1 MLGSRGAWTPAACA
15 LAWLASIAFTREAGA
30 REAGANDKTASSL
43 EAIAVAY
50 SADGACPAREQFLAA
65 VRRYTSKWSEA
76 DADGTVRAFEVRF
89 ASNRGKVDG
98 KLVVRTAD
106 GHASTREIGG
116 PECDGVARAMA
127 IIMAVAIDPHALS
140 GGATGEVPTP
150 EEPPTPSTDESPPAD
165 ISLAPGVSS
174 APPPRPDR
182 PSPPIAP
189 PSPKKRTSPVRLAA
203 EAGVEVT
210 SAVTGTAMPVANA
223 GVSMRLDLGR
233 AFPRWLAPSVALGV
247 RQSWPTETHVG
258 EGSSESLWSAGAL
271 RLCPARFVVGRF
283 ELAPCAEVDVG
294 VLVVEARGIVDAR
307 RTTAVWVD
315 RGGSL
320 RATFHVGDR
329 WAIGAGAGVSAP
341 ITRNR
346 YTLANGDFVSQAP
359 TVGVTGGIFGVLEL

>member
-15 LAWLASIAFTREAGA
+15 LAFGASLVFA
-30 REAGANDKTASSL
+30 REAGAADKTGSSV

-50 SADGACPAREQFLAA
+50 SADGACPGREQFLGA

-76 DADGTVRAFEVRF
+76 EPDGNVRAFEVRF
-89 ASNRGKVDG
+89 AANRGKVDG
-98 KLVVRTAD
+98 KLVVRTSD
-106 GHASTREIGG
+106 GRSSTREIGG

-127 IIMAVAIDPHALS
+127 IIMAVAIDPHALA
-140 GGATGEVPTP
+140 GGAASEEPTA
-150 EEPPTPSTDESPPAD
+150 EEPPTPPSDAPPPSEVIVATE
-165 ISLAPGVSS
+165 
-174 APPPRPDR
+174 PPRPDR
-182 PSPPIAP
+182 PSPKPASRP
-189 PSPKKRTSPVRLAA
+189 PPKRKSPMQFGV
-203 EAGVEVT
+203 EAGLELT
-210 SAVTGTAMPVANA
+210 SAVTGTAMPVASV
-223 GVSMRLDLGR
+223 GVEMRFDLGKSL
-233 AFPRWLAPSVALGV
+233 PKWLVPSVAIGV
-247 RQSWPTETHVG
+247 RQSWPMETHVG

-307 RTTAVWVD
+307 RTAAVWVD

-320 RATFHVGDR
+320 RATFHLGER
-329 WAIGAGAGVSAP
+329 WAIGAGAGISAP

-359 TVGVTGGIFGVLEL
+359 AVGVTGGVFGVLGL